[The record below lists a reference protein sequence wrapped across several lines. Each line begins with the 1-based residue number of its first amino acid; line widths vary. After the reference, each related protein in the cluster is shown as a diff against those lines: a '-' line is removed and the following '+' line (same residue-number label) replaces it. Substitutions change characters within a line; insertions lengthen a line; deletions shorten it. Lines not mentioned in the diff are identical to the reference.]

1 MLPYTAVLAGCGGC
15 RLIVGA
21 NGMSCV
27 VAAGGATVVAGGAT
41 DLAGAPAVGATGD
54 EAGGAGI
61 CGKAGG
67 VGA

>member
-41 DLAGAPAVGATGD
+41 DLAGATGD